1 MAHNLY
7 QRILMLYAAPYVQDD
22 WKVNRRLT
30 LNLGVRFDYYGH
42 LSTVEN
48 SQQPLA
54 FFTPGAGST
63 GGADPQRRNESSRKQ
78 WHRNR

>member
-1 MAHNLY
+1 
-7 QRILMLYAAPYVQDD
+7 MLYAAPYVQDD

-48 SQQPLA
+48 GQQPSLSLRRV
-54 FFTPGAGST
+54 PDRLGAS
-63 GGADPQRRNESSRKQ
+63 RSSMAA
-78 WHRNR
+78 